1 MADKKQI
8 VRKWLD
14 VGAQGPAEAWE
25 DMCAKD
31 LVVRFPYR
39 PPPVQRE
46 LRGYDVALATCS
58 AHWKNMA
65 KFE

>member
-31 LVVRFPYR
+31 LVVRFPYG